1 MKFDGF
7 EWDAGNR
14 DKCQKHG
21 VSSAEIES
29 VFAGN
34 VIILPDT
41 GNSSIERRFRAIGS
55 TLDGR
60 TAFVVFTFRPGRS
73 GELVR
78 PISARYMHQREVEFY
93 AKTYADILH

>member
-1 MKFDGF
+1 MKFEGF
-7 EWDAGNR
+7 EWDVGNR

-21 VSSAEIES
+21 VSIAEIES
-29 VFAGN
+29 VFAGY
-34 VIILPDT
+34 VIVLPDS
-41 GNSSIERRFRAIGS
+41 GNSAIERRFRAIGP

-60 TAFVVFTFRPGRS
+60 TAFVVFTFRTGSS
-73 GELVR
+73 GKLIR